1 MSEEK
6 NEQPDW
12 QKRVVDGKIN
22 TGYILYDRN
31 PRRFRMPLKMKA
43 KAKTGYSYRGNMQ
56 GMSETIGWCIINP
69 KQDIKHRIPLAVEH
83 KAHADYYTARLKDVK
98 SAIRKVKKEHEGEPY
113 VAILKNS
120 RSSWRDSVSSM
131 DFVFLDD
138 NSPITNHSDMWY
150 QKRAIA
156 HIYTYEELITRLME
170 LESHLASFDADS
182 AKKAIEIQ
190 SARQSVVGS
199 TKNVEHSFNELEKAN
214 ATLAQWLDEEY
225 VKEFVAKQVQWAK
238 DDVAQKERRLKDN
251 QDWLVRNQKRLAELT
266 GEEEE

>member
-1 MSEEK
+1 MTEEK
-6 NEQPDW
+6 NEQPNW

-22 TGYILYDRN
+22 TGYILYEKN
-31 PRRFRMPLKMKA
+31 PRRFRMPLKMGA
-43 KAKTGYSYRGNMQ
+43 KASTPRWQGGDMQ
-56 GMSETIGWCIINP
+56 GMSETIGWCILNP
-69 KQDIKHRIPLAVEH
+69 RNDIKARIPLAVSS
-83 KAHADYYTARLKDVK
+83 KGHADYYTARLKDVK

-120 RSSWRDSVSSM
+120 RSIWRDSVSSM

-190 SARQSVVGS
+190 SARKSVVGS
-199 TKNVEHSFNELEKAN
+199 ANNVEHSRKELERAN

-225 VKEFVAKQVQWAK
+225 VKEYVAKQVQWAK
-238 DDVAQKERRLKDN
+238 DDVAQKEKRLKEY